1 MKLLALDTSGKTASV
16 AFLRDDVTVG
26 EVFFDVERHHSE
38 ILLPAIGHLLK
49 GVGVR
54 IGDLDLFACTVGPG
68 SFTGVRIGVSTVK
81 GLALANDRP
90 VVGVSTLEALAV
102 NAAGFPTLVCPLIDA
117 KRGQVYAGFYR
128 SGAAGSLTRLSP
140 DCLLAA
146 EEIPNRIEGD
156 AVFVGSGAGVYQE
169 LISARSEGRSLF
181 APLHFH
187 RISAAAVGIVARRK
201 AEAGDLLPAVQLAP
215 VYLRREL

>member
-1 MKLLALDTSGKTASV
+1 MKLLALDTSGKTVSV
-16 AFLRDDVTVG
+16 AFVSDDVTVG
-26 EVFFDVERHHSE
+26 EIFFDVERHHSE
-38 ILLPAIGHLLK
+38 ILLPAIDHLLK
-49 GVGVR
+49 GAGVR

-81 GLALANDRP
+81 GLALAYDRP
-90 VVGVSTLEALAV
+90 IAGVSTLEALAV

-128 SGAAGSLTRLSP
+128 SDTAGSLTCLSP

-169 LISARSEGRSLF
+169 LICARPQGRSLF
-181 APLHFH
+181 APPHLH
-187 RISAAAVGIVARRK
+187 RISAAAAGIVARRK